1 MAKPPLSRMM
11 RYASAGI
18 ELVIIFALWLLL
30 GWWLD
35 GRWGTSPALM
45 LTGAVV
51 GFALG
56 MYRLI
61 RDAQRAFRDTTRND
75 DDAQT
80 PGRGDAEK

>member
-1 MAKPPLSRMM
+1 MPKPPLHRMM
-11 RYASAGI
+11 RYATAGI
-18 ELVIIFALWLLL
+18 ELVIIFALWMLL

-51 GFALG
+51 GFGLG

-61 RDAQRAFRDTTRND
+61 RDAQRAFRESND
-75 DDAQT
+75 NDKT
-80 PGRGDAEK
+80 